1 MANHSDEAAANA
13 EAAAA
18 TAQLTVNDH
27 LLQQQPMELQLF
39 WAAQLQEIKQIR
51 DFRVHSLPI
60 SRVKK
65 IMKSDKD
72 VHMISAE
79 APVLIAKACE
89 LFIQELTHRSWLNA
103 QEYQRR
109 TLKKTDF
116 ITVLRETE
124 LFDFLVDAISMD
136 ETEEEVTGFVPGMLG
151 NIPSRIPYCYSAMGP
166 PAPSMGPPAPPRGI
180 MGRRAMPWVAP
191 SVHVPPP
198 LYPRQSGWH
207 AAGGNPYATGGSSGQ
222 GNSDPQSGMM
232 EPPRRI
238 GYRMISKPSGEV
250 WRSGQ

>member
-18 TAQLTVNDH
+18 TAQPTVNDH
-27 LLQQQPMELQLF
+27 LLQQQLF

-79 APVLIAKACE
+79 APILIAKACE

-151 NIPSRIPYCYSAMGP
+151 NIPSGIPYCYSPMGPPAPPIGP
-166 PAPSMGPPAPPRGI
+166 PAPSMGPPAAPRGI

-222 GNSDPQSGMM
+222 GNGDPQS
-232 EPPRRI
+232 
-238 GYRMISKPSGEV
+238 
-250 WRSGQ
+250 

>member
-1 MANHSDEAAANA
+1 MANHSDLAAANA

-18 TAQLTVNDH
+18 TAQPTVNPNDY
-27 LLQQQPMELQLF
+27 LLEQQPMELQLF

-79 APVLIAKACE
+79 APVLLAKACE
-89 LFIQELTHRSWLNA
+89 LFIQELTLRSWLSA

-109 TLKKTDF
+109 TLKKIDF

-151 NIPSRIPYCYSAMGP
+151 NIPSGIPYCYSPMGPPAPPMGPPAPSMGP

-207 AAGGNPYATGGSSGQ
+207 AAGGNPYATGGSSGL
-222 GNSDPQSGMM
+222 GNGDPQRCCS
-232 EPPRRI
+232 
-238 GYRMISKPSGEV
+238 
-250 WRSGQ
+250 

>member
-18 TAQLTVNDH
+18 TAQPTVNDH
-27 LLQQQPMELQLF
+27 VLQQQLF

-79 APVLIAKACE
+79 APILIAKACE

-151 NIPSRIPYCYSAMGP
+151 NIPSRIPYCYSP
-166 PAPSMGPPAPPRGI
+166 MGPPAPPMGI

-191 SVHVPPP
+191 SVNVPPP

-222 GNSDPQSGMM
+222 GNGDPQ
-232 EPPRRI
+232 R
-238 GYRMISKPSGEV
+238 
-250 WRSGQ
+250 